1 MKIVAM
7 LLGVV
12 FVTGAFMPEAGAY
25 MSRNRRATGPILHTP
40 GDNTDISG
48 KKEVEFR
55 WSPEGD
61 RASFDYY
68 DFRLYKGSQT
78 YETGL
83 ILKRQV
89 PEGETRTFVD
99 AATFENGQTYAWSIR
114 QVGGSKKGRTSYAV
128 FKAIKS
134 T

>member
-1 MKIVAM
+1 MKIAVLLIAVLFVA
-7 LLGVV
+7 GS
-12 FVTGAFMPEAGAY
+12 FEPAADAY
-25 MSRNRRATGPILHTP
+25 MSRNKRAAGPILHTP

-78 YETGL
+78 YESGL
-83 ILKRQV
+83 ILKKQV
-89 PEGETRTFVD
+89 PEGQTHTFVD

-114 QVGGSKKGRTSYAV
+114 QVGGSKKGRSSHAV
-128 FKAIKS
+128 FKALKTS
-134 T
+134 